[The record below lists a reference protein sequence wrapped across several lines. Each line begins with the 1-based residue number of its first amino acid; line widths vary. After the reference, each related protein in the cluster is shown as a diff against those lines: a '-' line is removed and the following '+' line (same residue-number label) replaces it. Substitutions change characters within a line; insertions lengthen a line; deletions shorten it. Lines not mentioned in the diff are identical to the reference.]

1 MSSDG
6 YILINFKKKSA
17 ATLFGFV
24 DSAPT
29 LLVAV
34 KYNGECSVLH
44 SNNHQLCKI
53 LPVLTPHG
61 GPYHVWRA
69 FFIEKS
75 ACDYEAQLRSL
86 DLSLF
91 VPKDPME
98 VKATR

>member
-1 MSSDG
+1 MVNDG
-6 YILINFKKKSA
+6 DILINFKNKSA
-17 ATLFGFV
+17 AALFGFV

-29 LLVAV
+29 FLVVV
-34 KYNGECSVLH
+34 KYNGKCSVLH
-44 SNNHQLCKI
+44 CNDPQLCEI

-69 FFIEKS
+69 FSIEKS
-75 ACDYEAQLRSL
+75 ARDYEAQLRSL

-98 VKATR
+98 VKAAR